1 VDALD
6 SQECCIIEHVLS
18 LDAFAAMTI
27 ADRRPYIEAAAERR
41 DTLAVIIEKD
51 FWVVWTLKHLFA
63 LHPRPPFIFKGGT
76 SLSKAFGLIE
86 RFSEDIDLIVD
97 RSYFGF
103 SGESDIAAASSRS
116 ARHARMDRVS
126 DHVADYVAA
135 DLLAALQARFDSV
148 LSQTAQLEIDP
159 RRSET
164 LLFHYP
170 TDSRHDYI
178 RSVVQIEMGG
188 NADNW
193 PTALRVIR
201 AYVQEDFPLVIAD
214 FPVEIVTIDA
224 SRTFWEKL
232 TILHKTAH
240 RLDIEPDWAFP
251 SRYSRHYYDVYRLS
265 RAGICTNAVG
275 DTALVDAVREAAR
288 MFFDDRKAK
297 YDEFTI
303 GTIRVLP
310 SADGMK
316 ALARDYV
323 AMRDMIF
330 GDYPSFDEI
339 MKELKNL
346 EHFVNVNPCEEDD
359 GRR

>member
-1 VDALD
+1 
-6 SQECCIIEHVLS
+6 
-18 LDAFAAMTI
+18 M
-27 ADRRPYIEAAAERR
+27 
-41 DTLAVIIEKD
+41 
-51 FWVVWTLKHLFA
+51 
-63 LHPRPPFIFKGGT
+63 
-76 SLSKAFGLIE
+76 
-86 RFSEDIDLIVD
+86 
-97 RSYFGF
+97 
-103 SGESDIAAASSRS
+103 
-116 ARHARMDRVS
+116 
-126 DHVADYVAA
+126 
-135 DLLAALQARFDSV
+135 
-148 LSQTAQLEIDP
+148 LSQKAQLEIDP

-193 PTALRVIR
+193 PTVLRGIR
-201 AYVQEDFPLVIAD
+201 AYVQEEFPLVIVD
-214 FPVEIVTIDA
+214 FPVEIVTIEA

-240 RLDIEPDWAFP
+240 RLDIEPDWSLP

-265 RAGICTNAVG
+265 RAGVCTKSVS
-275 DTALVDAVREAAR
+275 DTALVDAVRDAAQ

-310 SADGMK
+310 SVDGMK
-316 ALARDYV
+316 ELARDYA

-339 MKELKNL
+339 IRELKNL
-346 EHFVNVNPCEEDD
+346 EFLVN
-359 GRR
+359 GISLQG